1 MRRERSRPTAPAAPF
16 AESQALDT
24 ALLRH
29 FGFDSFRPGQR
40 EVIEA
45 VLAGRSTVA
54 IMPTGGGK
62 SLCYQLPALLS
73 RGVTVVVSPLIALM
87 KDQVD
92 QLHARGILHSAA
104 LNSSLSRAES
114 ERRIQR
120 LISQQLKLL
129 YVAPERFGVPGFLE
143 LLKRVPLGLFVV
155 DEAHCVS
162 QWGHDFRPDYLQLR
176 EAIRALKP
184 RAVLALTATAT
195 PAVRRE
201 IAFQLGL
208 ADPFLLVNSFD
219 RPNLFLSVVRC
230 VTKAKPEALI
240 ALLQG
245 IDGSCIVYVSRQRD
259 AEALAATLN
268 ERQIEAVPYHAGL
281 EPPVRRK
288 NQQVFINGTTRVIV
302 ATVAF
307 GMGIDKSD
315 VRAVIHYQH
324 PGSLEAYY
332 QEAGRAGRDNQPA
345 QCIVLYDKRDSG
357 LQRFFIDQRYPSL
370 GEVRAIYRL
379 LKNAVAPRDIPQQ
392 VPRLSEEKVNVTL
405 ALLQDQRYIEW
416 TGTSVHLL
424 SQTSEQE
431 LRLDFSFVE
440 QRQQADYRR
449 LGELLDYLTTE
460 SCRRTVILRYFGEK
474 VAIGQRCESCDVCRA
489 TQGGAIE
496 GPAQPPV
503 LEAFDSRPIILAAV
517 SDLQNRGL
525 GRSGLAQVLS
535 GSRARRM
542 RQLQLD
548 SSPHYGALTRFTQD
562 QIIDQ
567 IDTCIQAGELRLI
580 PGQYPRVVLPRA
592 QAKKIA
598 SIPPEQ
604 VSQAVPEPAQTLSS
618 ETSLAPD
625 SSSVLF
631 GAVPAEI
638 GRTVL
643 DVVRTQDGQLS
654 RSGVVHFLRGTTD
667 PSTRPAAKNTN
678 TSTGVR
684 VLDGERSSPIALL
697 PGYRSVVQHSHQELL
712 QAVDELVEQKLLV
725 IEASEYLYLWLT
737 QRGAAAL
744 KTFTPHEARS
754 EN

>member
-1 MRRERSRPTAPAAPF
+1 MPSHTTAPPAPSV
-16 AESQALDT
+16 EPQDLDT
-24 ALLRH
+24 ALHRH
-29 FGFDSFRPGQR
+29 FGFDSFLPGQR

-73 RGVTVVVSPLIALM
+73 QGVTVVVSPLIALM

-120 LISQQLKLL
+120 LVSQQLKLL

-143 LLKRVPLGLFVV
+143 LLGRVQLGLFVV

-176 EAIRALKP
+176 ETIRALEP

-219 RPNLFLSVVRC
+219 RPNLFLGVVPC
-230 VTKAKPEALI
+230 VTKAKPEALV
-240 ALLQG
+240 ALLRG

-259 AEALAATLN
+259 AEALAAMLN

-281 EPPVRRK
+281 EPPIRRK
-288 NQQVFINGTTRVIV
+288 NQQAFIDGTTRVIV

-307 GMGIDKSD
+307 GMGIDKPD

-357 LQRFFIDQRYPSL
+357 LQRFFIDQRYPNL
-370 GEVRAIYRL
+370 GEVRGIYRL
-379 LKNAVAPRDIPQQ
+379 LKDAVAPRDIPQRM
-392 VPRLSEEKVNVTL
+392 PGLSEEKVNVALT
-405 ALLQDQRYIEW
+405 LLQDQRYIEW
-416 TGTSVHLL
+416 TGANVRLL
-424 SQTSEQE
+424 SQTSAQA

-440 QRQQADYRR
+440 QRQRADYRR
-449 LGELLDYLTTE
+449 LGELLDYVTTE
-460 SCRRTVILRYFGEK
+460 GCRRTVILRYFGEK
-474 VAIGQRCESCDVCRA
+474 VAVDHRCENCDVCRTKQPDTVGLA
-489 TQGGAIE
+489 
-496 GPAQPPV
+496 AQPQTSA

-517 SDLQNRGL
+517 ADLQKRGL

-535 GSRARRM
+535 GSKSQRM

-548 SSPHYGALTRFTQD
+548 SSPHYGTLTRFTQD
-562 QIIDQ
+562 QIIEQ
-567 IDTCIQAGELRLI
+567 IDDCIQAGQLRLI
-580 PGQYPRVVLPRA
+580 PGQYPRVVLPPA
-592 QAKKIA
+592 QAKKPA
-598 SIPPEQ
+598 STPPEKP
-604 VSQAVPEPAQTLSS
+604 SQSVPEPIETLPSEPPAAPQAPPAPSPSS
-618 ETSLAPD
+618 APFG
-625 SSSVLF
+625 SVPTEVCR
-631 GAVPAEI
+631 A
-638 GRTVL
+638 VL
-643 DVVRTQDGQLS
+643 DVVQTQDGQLS
-654 RSGVVHFLRGTTD
+654 RSGVAHFLRGTTD
-667 PSTRPAAKNTN
+667 LGDRPAAKNATLR
-678 TSTGVR
+678 GH
-684 VLDGERSSPIALL
+684 RSLA
-697 PGYRSVVQHSHQELL
+697 QHSHQELL
-712 QAVDELVEQKLLV
+712 RAVDVLVEQKLLV

-737 QRGAAAL
+737 QHGATAL
-744 KTFTPHEARS
+744 KTRKTQEILPGRS
-754 EN
+754 ADERSGKR